1 MLVADYEIAKSS
13 YARKYSMKSICSVTY
28 VTVIHCAVPD
38 TGFGTGAGVVMQ
50 MNQTRY
56 FLALC
61 EERNLPVPLNAAEC
75 SDVA

>member
-13 YARKYSMKSICSVTY
+13 HARKYSMKSICSVTY

-38 TGFGTGAGVVMQ
+38 TGLALARGVMQ

-56 FLALC
+56 FLAVC
-61 EERNLPVPLNAAEC
+61 EERNFTRAAKRC
-75 SDVA
+75 GVRDVA